1 MLHISTVNRKAKLVG
16 VTREVMSPKIAESL
30 PVAGLC
36 WLFTRP
42 LVARDALGRAGGES
56 VLLAS
61 VRRPTLPVIVRTR

>member
-16 VTREVMSPKIAESL
+16 VTREVMSPKLAESL

-42 LVARDALGRAGGES
+42 LVARDALGELTKYK
-56 VLLAS
+56 LLDLNFSQCNFQKAI
-61 VRRPTLPVIVRTR
+61 TL